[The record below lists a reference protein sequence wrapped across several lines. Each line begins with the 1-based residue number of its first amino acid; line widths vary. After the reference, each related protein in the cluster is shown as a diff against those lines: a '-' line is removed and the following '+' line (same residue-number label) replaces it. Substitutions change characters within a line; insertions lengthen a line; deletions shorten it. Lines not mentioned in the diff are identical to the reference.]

1 MAIPDVPRNFGILP
15 GKVFEYLAA
24 NKPILCVGPAG
35 SDADHLLQECGA
47 GQALPYHDG
56 ALMRETLEGLV
67 AQWRINPNLDLPAV
81 SHARYSR
88 RALTKQLAALLR
100 A

>member
-1 MAIPDVPRNFGILP
+1 
-15 GKVFEYLAA
+15 
-24 NKPILCVGPAG
+24 
-35 SDADHLLQECGA
+35 
-47 GQALPYHDG
+47 
-56 ALMRETLEGLV
+56 MRETLEGLV